1 MKVKLKQ
8 LTLIN
13 FKGAKKQVIDFT
25 NETSIY
31 GDNGAGKTT
40 IFDSF
45 TWLLFGKDSNDRS
58 DFAVKYTGPN
68 GQTIDKQDVE
78 VFATIAIDGVDLVFK
93 RVLREQWVTKR
104 GSENVEFKGNETL
117 YFIDDL
123 PLKLSEFQT
132 RINDLIDEKL
142 FKLITSPTAFNAL
155 PWKDRRSILVSIV
168 GVVDSNEVVSKL
180 DVSDDKKQELLN
192 LLARDSDLDNQKKIL
207 TSKIKTQKDEL
218 KLIPTRI
225 DEVLRSIPEE
235 IDFKNIRTQIKA
247 KEILVK
253 NIDES
258 IANESKLIDSDVKVL
273 SNLKK
278 ELYSIGV
285 EMEKEEINVRT
296 KAKQLTTVDNSVE
309 EGLKLQIERLNARLR
324 EDSIRLQDRRKYLIE
339 VREKWQT
346 VNSKPFEMDSDS
358 CACPTCQ
365 REFDE
370 VDIASKRMELEESFN
385 LNKVKMLNDIKAEG
399 VRLGNE
405 IQAEEIKLKE
415 LAASIDNLNKQI
427 APVPKL
433 GTVESFE
440 TVHTRLLSELK
451 ATSELYV
458 KQSNIKADIESKE
471 KTIGQVNPEFS
482 NKRKIHTDEI
492 ELLKNQLRL
501 EDQIKE
507 SQKRIEQ
514 LSNEERTIAQSIA
527 SLERTQF
534 LIETLNRSMV
544 DLLETKVNSLFSLVK
559 FKMFEIQINGGENE
573 VCICTVNG
581 VNYSDLNTAMQINAG
596 LEIINVLNQ
605 FHNVYGPIF
614 IDRRE
619 SVVKLI
625 ETNSQIINL
634 IVSEGDKK
642 LRVV

>member
-309 EGLKLQIERLNARLR
+309 EGLKLKIERLNARLR
-324 EDSIRLQDRRKYLIE
+324 ENSIRLQDRRKYLIE
-339 VREKWQT
+339 VREKWHT

-365 REFDE
+365 REFD
-370 VDIASKRMELEESFN
+370 
-385 LNKVKMLNDIKAEG
+385 
-399 VRLGNE
+399 
-405 IQAEEIKLKE
+405 
-415 LAASIDNLNKQI
+415 
-427 APVPKL
+427 
-433 GTVESFE
+433 
-440 TVHTRLLSELK
+440 
-451 ATSELYV
+451 
-458 KQSNIKADIESKE
+458 
-471 KTIGQVNPEFS
+471 
-482 NKRKIHTDEI
+482 
-492 ELLKNQLRL
+492 
-501 EDQIKE
+501 
-507 SQKRIEQ
+507 
-514 LSNEERTIAQSIA
+514 
-527 SLERTQF
+527 
-534 LIETLNRSMV
+534 
-544 DLLETKVNSLFSLVK
+544 
-559 FKMFEIQINGGENE
+559 
-573 VCICTVNG
+573 
-581 VNYSDLNTAMQINAG
+581 
-596 LEIINVLNQ
+596 
-605 FHNVYGPIF
+605 
-614 IDRRE
+614 
-619 SVVKLI
+619 
-625 ETNSQIINL
+625 
-634 IVSEGDKK
+634 
-642 LRVV
+642 

>member
-1 MKVKLKQ
+1 
-8 LTLIN
+8 
-13 FKGAKKQVIDFT
+13 
-25 NETSIY
+25 
-31 GDNGAGKTT
+31 
-40 IFDSF
+40 
-45 TWLLFGKDSNDRS
+45 
-58 DFAVKYTGPN
+58 
-68 GQTIDKQDVE
+68 
-78 VFATIAIDGVDLVFK
+78 
-93 RVLREQWVTKR
+93 
-104 GSENVEFKGNETL
+104 
-117 YFIDDL
+117 
-123 PLKLSEFQT
+123 
-132 RINDLIDEKL
+132 
-142 FKLITSPTAFNAL
+142 
-155 PWKDRRSILVSIV
+155 
-168 GVVDSNEVVSKL
+168 
-180 DVSDDKKQELLN
+180 
-192 LLARDSDLDNQKKIL
+192 
-207 TSKIKTQKDEL
+207 
-218 KLIPTRI
+218 
-225 DEVLRSIPEE
+225 
-235 IDFKNIRTQIKA
+235 
-247 KEILVK
+247 
-253 NIDES
+253 
-258 IANESKLIDSDVKVL
+258 
-273 SNLKK
+273 
-278 ELYSIGV
+278 
-285 EMEKEEINVRT
+285 
-296 KAKQLTTVDNSVE
+296 
-309 EGLKLQIERLNARLR
+309 
-324 EDSIRLQDRRKYLIE
+324 
-339 VREKWQT
+339 
-346 VNSKPFEMDSDS
+346 
-358 CACPTCQ
+358 
-365 REFDE
+365 
-370 VDIASKRMELEESFN
+370 
-385 LNKVKMLNDIKAEG
+385 MLNDIKAEG

-427 APVPKL
+427 AAVPKL